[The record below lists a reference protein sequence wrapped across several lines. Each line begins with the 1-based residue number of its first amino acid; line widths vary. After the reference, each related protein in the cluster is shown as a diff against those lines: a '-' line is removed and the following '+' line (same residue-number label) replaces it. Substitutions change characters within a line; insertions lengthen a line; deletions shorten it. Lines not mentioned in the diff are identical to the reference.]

1 MIRLTIQFN
10 KRIRKTGSDGAIST
24 VVGNGVTGLSG
35 DGGPAI
41 SAEMN
46 TPTSNVVKI
55 QVQ

>member
-10 KRIRKTGSDGAIST
+10 NRIRKTGSDGAIST